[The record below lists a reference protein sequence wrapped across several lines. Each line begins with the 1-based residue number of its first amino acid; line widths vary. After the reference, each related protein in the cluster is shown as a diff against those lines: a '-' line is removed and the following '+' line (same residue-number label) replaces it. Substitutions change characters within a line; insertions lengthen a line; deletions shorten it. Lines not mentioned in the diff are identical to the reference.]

1 MKLLKPHVAML
12 AAGLM
17 APCVQALAGQQ
28 VAGPSYTEEQAE
40 TGRISYDEVCAAC
53 HRRDMRGDAE
63 APELAGPNFQAEWGD
78 KSIAELFDVLK
89 TTMPEDDV
97 GSLDDRTHLNI
108 IAYILQANGFP
119 SGDRELTVDGGVVLG
134 QAPTGARVTR
144 AAAAMR
150 DSVSRR
156 PGITESLR
164 EVVDYDPVTDTELRS
179 PDPGD
184 WLMYR
189 RTYDGWGY
197 SPLDQIDRDNVKGL
211 TLAWS
216 WAMGDGTSQPTPLV
230 HDGVLYLVSPD
241 NVVQALDAARGTLL
255 WEFRRGFADG
265 FETREFN
272 QMRNLAIYDDKVF
285 LATNDAYMVALD
297 ARTGVVAW
305 ETQIADWRKGY
316 TNVSGPLVID
326 GKVINGINGCAR
338 FYEESC
344 FITAHDASTGEELWR
359 TFTVA
364 RPGDA
369 GGDTWGDL
377 PFALRGGVDVWL
389 PGSYDPELGLTYW
402 NTAQAKPW
410 VAASRGLTT
419 RDSAL
424 YSTSTLAL
432 DPDDGTVRWFHQYV
446 PGESLDMDEA
456 FEQVLIDV
464 AGRKSLFTIGKPGI
478 LWKLDRATGKFLSF
492 KETVYQN
499 VFDYIDPNT
508 GAVTYRK
515 DIAEAKVGEWISV
528 CPSTAGGHNWQ
539 AMAYSPVDRLLVIP
553 LSQSCLDI
561 SGNPIVLEPG
571 SGGTGARRRWRE
583 MPGTDGMLGKLA
595 AYDVETMEEVW
606 SIEQRA
612 AFLTGILTTGGGL
625 VFAGDVDRFFRAY
638 DTRTGDVLW
647 ETRLTTSAQGF
658 PVSFSVDGTQ
668 YIAVTAGLGGGSP
681 RRVPRLL
688 SPEIRHPNTGNAL
701 FVFKL
706 PKN

>member
-1 MKLLKPHVAML
+1 M
-12 AAGLM
+12 
-17 APCVQALAGQQ
+17 
-28 VAGPSYTEEQAE
+28 
-40 TGRISYDEVCAAC
+40 
-53 HRRDMRGDAE
+53 
-63 APELAGPNFQAEWGD
+63 
-78 KSIAELFDVLK
+78 
-89 TTMPEDDV
+89 
-97 GSLDDRTHLNI
+97 
-108 IAYILQANGFP
+108 
-119 SGDRELTVDGGVVLG
+119 
-134 QAPTGARVTR
+134 
-144 AAAAMR
+144 
-150 DSVSRR
+150 
-156 PGITESLR
+156 
-164 EVVDYDPVTDTELRS
+164 
-179 PDPGD
+179 
-184 WLMYR
+184 
-189 RTYDGWGY
+189 
-197 SPLDQIDRDNVKGL
+197 
-211 TLAWS
+211 
-216 WAMGDGTSQPTPLV
+216 
-230 HDGVLYLVSPD
+230 
-241 NVVQALDAARGTLL
+241 
-255 WEFRRGFADG
+255 
-265 FETREFN
+265 
-272 QMRNLAIYDDKVF
+272 
-285 LATNDAYMVALD
+285 
-297 ARTGVVAW
+297 
-305 ETQIADWRKGY
+305 
-316 TNVSGPLVID
+316 
-326 GKVINGINGCAR
+326 
-338 FYEESC
+338 
-344 FITAHDASTGEELWR
+344 
-359 TFTVA
+359 
-364 RPGDA
+364 
-369 GGDTWGDL
+369 
-377 PFALRGGVDVWL
+377 
-389 PGSYDPELGLTYW
+389 
-402 NTAQAKPW
+402 
-410 VAASRGLTT
+410 AASRGLTT